1 MPPLPKQHGG
11 GSLPACPPCLVLSLW
26 MQLLVW
32 MDRHAGKAGSY
43 YFNIFPL
50 TSAHSSTSL
59 LPPSLPCLLISTL
72 SRLILFLSVHI
83 CVFFVSIP
91 LYHFHLRVKIINCL
105 TIGCLVDSL
114 NSNSGNHKSGSGL
127 LLRGIAFES
136 RRVEEE
142 EEYSLASRY
151 SLTACGR
158 TSAARRSA
166 CCSCVVLPRRNRAA
180 CCYCLKKRGN
190 RTSRGE

>member
-1 MPPLPKQHGG
+1 MPRP
-11 GSLPACPPCLVLSLW
+11 LSLDAAVGLDGQACW
-26 MQLLVW
+26 QGGQLLLQYLSI
-32 MDRHAGKAGSY
+32 D
-43 YFNIFPL
+43 F
-50 TSAHSSTSL
+50 SALFHL
-59 LPPSLPCLLISTL
+59 PPPSLPCLLISTL

-166 CCSCVVLPRRNRAA
+166 CCSCVVLRCRAA
-180 CCYCLKKRGN
+180 TGLLAA
-190 RTSRGE
+190 TA